1 MCFQKMHSP
10 PLHLH
15 SFGGLGLSKT
25 NRSTVNHTKQA
36 LEGKSNLCTALLLSV
51 QLKPIRTTANA
62 VSWQNYPRL
71 NICCSV
77 SVETRI
83 NCLESK
89 SYEKSKLRS
98 FPFFGVL
105 TACFNSFQFYLHT
118 VSYSAIELYTAKQQ
132 PFFHRPPN
140 RDPLWLFRG
149 CIVCAIPLLPALMSL
164 VCVCALSVLHGS

>member
-1 MCFQKMHSP
+1 M
-10 PLHLH
+10 
-15 SFGGLGLSKT
+15 
-25 NRSTVNHTKQA
+25 
-36 LEGKSNLCTALLLSV
+36 
-51 QLKPIRTTANA
+51 
-62 VSWQNYPRL
+62 
-71 NICCSV
+71 
-77 SVETRI
+77 ETRI

-89 SYEKSKLRS
+89 SYEKSELRL
-98 FPFFGVL
+98 FPLFGVL

-164 VCVCALSVLHGS
+164 VCVCALSALHGSWETPWRNRLKRTKCHNINTTIHNPDSCNRERGRVHPEQVPRLSQGEHTEATTHSRSHTSTN